1 MTPRMGA
8 ADWDS
13 RYAGKQWRLDFRPT
27 ALIVELVS
35 ALRPGCVLELGAGEG
50 RQAVWLAQQGWQVT
64 AADFSKVGLERAH
77 QRAQA
82 CGVQIQSVVVDV
94 RDVEQIPGGFD
105 LVLIAYMHPQP
116 EDREAVFAAVAQAVA
131 PGGHL
136 LVLGLDFTDPNAHR
150 DGETDDWRFTPDHL
164 RDAFPGIALARCE
177 RVTRDVPTEHGI
189 QQAVD
194 TLAWGRRPV

>member
-1 MTPRMGA
+1 MNA
-8 ADWDS
+8 EDWDR
-13 RYAGKQWRLDFRPT
+13 RYTEKQWRLDFRPT
-27 ALIVELVS
+27 ALVVDLVS
-35 ALRPGCVLELGAGEG
+35 TLRPGRVLELGAGEG
-50 RQAVWLAQQGWQVT
+50 RQAVWLAQEGWQVT

-82 CGVQIQSVVVDV
+82 CGVQIDSLVVDV

-116 EDREAVFAAVAQAVA
+116 EDRAAVFAAVAQAVA

-150 DGETDDWRFTPDHL
+150 AGEVDEWRFTPDHL
-164 RDAFPGIALARCE
+164 RDAFPGIALERCE
-177 RVTRDVPTEHGI
+177 RVTRAVPTEHGI

-194 TLAWGRRPV
+194 TLAWGQRP